1 MGQEL
6 GEILFAIPVVGLIV
20 LVAAGT
26 LFGAIT
32 LVLRGLVESQEVPVS
47 NHPDRLFHH
56 PDPIQTPV
64 YETLFMVLATGLLA
78 VGLPA
83 AIAAIFYFVVPLV
96 GESWVH

>member
-6 GEILFAIPVVGLIV
+6 GQILFAIPVVGLIV

-26 LFGAIT
+26 LFGAVT
-32 LVLRGLVESQEVPVS
+32 LVLRGLAGEEAVVPD
-47 NHPDRLFHH
+47 HPERLYHH

-64 YETLFMVLATGLLA
+64 YETLFMLFAMGLLA

-83 AIAAIFYFVVPLV
+83 ALAAIFYFVVPLV
-96 GESWVH
+96 GQAWGN